1 MPLLSDSFVQAI
13 EADYAALWLSNAD
26 AGGQP
31 DVVRL
36 LAVRVEPDREHLTAL
51 VPLPQGQGVLD
62 NLAVTPRLSFLFA
75 LILGNRSYQIKGAYV
90 SYHPC
95 TEAEVAF
102 GRDSLTRFSQVLV
115 GQGFSPE
122 KAFAAYF
129 SPSGVALTMRI
140 EEIYEQTPRPGTG
153 GKVTFTTP
161 CV

>member
-1 MPLLSDSFVQAI
+1 MPLLDAPFIQAI
-13 EADYAALWLSNAD
+13 QADYAALWLSNA
-26 AGGQP
+26 GPNRQP

-62 NLAVTPRLSFLFA
+62 NLAVTPKLSFLFA
-75 LILGNRSYQIKGAYV
+75 LILGTRSYQLKGTYV
-90 SYHPC
+90 SHRPC

-102 GRDSLTRFSQVLV
+102 GRDYLTRFSQVLV
-115 GQGFSPE
+115 GQGFAPE

-140 EEIYEQTPRPGTG
+140 EEMYEQTPRPGTG
-153 GKVTFTTP
+153 GKVTFDTP
-161 CV
+161 